1 MRGAYNPPMRVTRR
15 HALGAL
21 AAGGAA
27 VAAAGGY
34 SLLVEPRRLGVTRV
48 TVPLAGL
55 PDALAGLRLGLV
67 TDLHYGAFAGD
78 DLLASVV
85 EALTADA
92 PDLVLLGGDFVTNS
106 DRAAVTPCAEAL
118 GRLTARH
125 GVFAALGNHDP
136 EPQVKSAFER
146 RGVAVL
152 RDEHT
157 RIAVRGE
164 PVSVGGLRY
173 WSRRLADLQKTFRGS
188 RGFPILLAHD
198 PRRLDLAAA
207 AALPLVLSGH
217 THGGQIVLPGL
228 GAPAAAR
235 YPVVHGLGRRGPSTV
250 FVSRGVGTVVLP
262 VRFNCPPEV
271 VILTLA
277 RA

>member
-1 MRGAYNPPMRVTRR
+1 MHVTRR
-15 HALGAL
+15 QALGAL

-27 VAAAGGY
+27 LAGAGGY
-34 SLLVEPRRLGVTRV
+34 AVLVEPRRLSVTRQ
-48 TVPLAGL
+48 TVPVSRL
-55 PDALAGLRLGLV
+55 PVALAGVRVGLV
-67 TDLHYGAFAGD
+67 TDLHYGRFTGD
-78 DLLASVV
+78 AMLASVV
-85 EALTADA
+85 EAMAAEA
-92 PDLVLLGGDFVTNS
+92 PDLILLAGDFVTNS
-106 DRAAVTPCAEAL
+106 ERAAVAPCAAAL
-118 GRLTARH
+118 AGLAAPA

-136 EPQVKSAFER
+136 DPQVKSAFER

-173 WSRRLADLQKTFRGS
+173 WSRRPADLQKTFRGS

-207 AALPLVLSGH
+207 AAIPLVLSGH
-217 THGGQIVLPGL
+217 THGGQIVLPGI

-235 YPVVHGLGRRGPSTV
+235 YPVVHGLGRRGPSTL

-262 VRFNCPPEV
+262 VRFHCPPEV
-271 VILTLA
+271 AILTLA
-277 RA
+277 RG

>member
-85 EALTADA
+85 EALAADA

>member
-1 MRGAYNPPMRVTRR
+1 MRVTRR

-27 VAAAGGY
+27 LAAAGGY

-48 TVPLAGL
+48 TIPLARL
-55 PDALAGLRLGLV
+55 PRALTGLRLGLV
-67 TDLHYGAFAGD
+67 TDLHYGAFTGD
-78 DLLASVV
+78 ALLASVV
-85 EALTADA
+85 EALAADA

-106 DRAAVTPCAEAL
+106 DRAAVAPCAAAL
-118 GRLTARH
+118 DGLTARH
-125 GVFAALGNHDP
+125 GVFAVLGNHDP

-157 RIAVRGE
+157 QVVVAGE

-173 WSRRLADLQKTFRGS
+173 WSRRPADLQKAFRGS
-188 RGFPILLAHD
+188 RGFSILLAHD

-217 THGGQIVLPGL
+217 THGGQIVLPGV

-271 VILTLA
+271 AILTLA